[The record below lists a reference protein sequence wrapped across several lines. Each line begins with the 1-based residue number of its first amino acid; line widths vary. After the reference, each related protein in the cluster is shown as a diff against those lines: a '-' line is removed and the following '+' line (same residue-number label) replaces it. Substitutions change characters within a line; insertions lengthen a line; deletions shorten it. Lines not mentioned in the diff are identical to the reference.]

1 MRLQVPAESTS
12 KHQITWSWSTG
23 SFEPPEMGPGNQTES
38 SGEQQVL
45 LAAPEPAFWVLLL
58 AFETGLQYVTL
69 TDLKV
74 IYLPLLRL
82 KAYATMPSSLELI
95 LTLNMNFSGQ

>member
-1 MRLQVPAESTS
+1 MSHLKWVLGT
-12 KHQITWSWSTG
+12 KL
-23 SFEPPEMGPGNQTES
+23 ES
-38 SGEQQVL
+38 SEEQQLV
-45 LAAPEPAFWVLLL
+45 LAAPELAFWGLLL

-82 KAYATMPSSLELI
+82 KAYAAMPSSLELF
-95 LTLNMNFSGQ
+95 LNTKYELVRTVSETSQSEKDVHRLIPHTGNA